1 MDDKQESKPTASLA
15 ATTYSGTEASLDF
28 KDISCIS
35 EPNETFE
42 IRRDVKFREPVTP
55 VFDPQYGIVVGYKG
69 RGTVWNVYDIEGNF
83 LTMEELPLESPLID
97 PIDLIGAFG
106 AKFIFRSAARAAAT
120 TAASA
125 AIKGVGAGAAAAL
138 RRAVAKLVAG
148 QGLKFTATTAQ
159 RMATSGRFVPL
170 QILQL
175 AIKYGSKGA
184 DPQKVKG
191 AVMYTIKMSKYIGRA
206 ADGPIFKEYTL
217 EVILREADNTI
228 LHFLYR

>member
-1 MDDKQESKPTASLA
+1 MADKQDTRPTIAA
-15 ATTYSGTEASLDF
+15 ATATYSGAEASIDF

-35 EPNETFE
+35 DPNETFE
-42 IRRDVKFREPVTP
+42 IRRAIKFREPVTP
-55 VFDPQYGIVVGYKG
+55 IFDPQSGIVVGYKG

-83 LTMEELPLESPLID
+83 VTMEELPVESPLID

-106 AKFIFRSAARAAAT
+106 AKFVFRSAARAAAT

-125 AIKGVGAGAAAAL
+125 AIKGIGGGAAAAL

-175 AIKYGSKGA
+175 AVKYGSKGA

-191 AVMYTIKMSKYIGRA
+191 AVMYSIKMSKYIGRTA
-206 ADGPIFKEYTL
+206 GRPIFKEYTL
-217 EVILREADNTI
+217 EVVLREVDNTI
-228 LHFLYR
+228 LHFVYR